1 MSGGEGHSWKEC
13 LCVLSFAVSVIV
25 VNCSCLSLPKSLLI
39 RKFVGLRDPET
50 GRPNLIVVLKGLDSC
65 LGPLVSGQ
73 SV

>member
-1 MSGGEGHSWKEC
+1 
-13 LCVLSFAVSVIV
+13 VSLIV

-50 GRPNLIVVLKGLDSC
+50 GLPNLIVVLKGLDSC